1 MANTLSKNNI
11 TDGNAI
17 EAWNVTQSVDAFT
30 GIAPYNITISGSLDI
45 NEAPITN
52 LTASIISASV
62 GITGSLFGVAST
74 SSYVL
79 AANIFQPFTNLTA
92 SGDINVTAIT
102 ASEYIGL
109 PSGLVSG
116 SPQIP
121 SLLPSGVV
129 SGSAQIPSLLPSGVV
144 SGSAQTVANLPSGVI
159 SGSAQ
164 LPSGVI
170 SGSAQLPSGL
180 YSSSLQVLGNIT
192 SSGNISASGGYIIGD
207 GLAANLPAFGVNK
220 IAMDADDR
228 IDLSPSSSVA
238 IRLSSTAVTLNK
250 PTLVNGEINVTGNI
264 SSSGAISASQID
276 FADGTSQTT
285 AGGGGGGSI
294 GGSITSTQVAFGS
307 TTSDEIEGEAAFVYN
322 KTADRLDVVNVNSTN
337 LSGSLLMT
345 GHILPDRDAQYDIG
359 SATFKVRDLYLDN
372 STLYFGT
379 SSLSVNAENN
389 EMAFNGVNVLSNDI
403 SGNARTATIATS
415 TTASVSVNN
424 AGASIEGVN
433 LLLFSGTAG
442 ASTFSTT
449 RFSTELTGKTLG
461 TNCFITVTL
470 TSTPAEP
477 TALVV
482 SLSSGTITISDSSG
496 AGSFTF
502 TGQIYYF

>member
-144 SGSAQTVANLPSGVI
+144 SGSAQTVANLPSGV
-159 SGSAQ
+159 
-164 LPSGVI
+164 V

-207 GLAANLPAFGVNK
+207 GLAANNPSFGVNK

-228 IDLSPSSSVA
+228 IDLSPSNSVA

-345 GHILPDRDAQYDIG
+345 GHILPDTDATYDIG

-389 EMAFNGVNVLSNDI
+389 EMAFNGSNLLSNDI
-403 SGNARTATIATS
+403 SGNAETARSATISTS

-442 ASTFSTT
+442 ASTFSTS
-449 RFSTELTGKTLG
+449 RFSTQLTGKTLG
-461 TNCFITVTL
+461 TNCFITVTF
-470 TSTPAEP
+470 TSAPAEP
-477 TALVV
+477 TALAV
-482 SLSSGTITISDSSG
+482 SLASGTIEISDSSG
-496 AGSFTF
+496 VGSFSF

>member
-79 AANIFQPFTNLTA
+79 ADNIFQPFTNITA
-92 SGDINVTAIT
+92 SGDIDITGAIT
-102 ASEYIGL
+102 ASEYVGL

-144 SGSAQTVANLPSGVI
+144 SGSAQ
-159 SGSAQ
+159 
-164 LPSGVI
+164 
-170 SGSAQLPSGL
+170 LPSGL
-180 YSSSLQVLGNIT
+180 YSSSLQVLGNI
-192 SSGNISASGGYIIGD
+192 
-207 GLAANLPAFGVNK
+207 
-220 IAMDADDR
+220 
-228 IDLSPSSSVA
+228 
-238 IRLSSTAVTLNK
+238 
-250 PTLVNGEINVTGNI
+250 

-276 FADGTSQTT
+276 FPDGTSQTT

-345 GHILPDRDAQYDIG
+345 GHILPDTDATYDIG

-379 SSLSVNAENN
+379 SSLSVNADNN
-389 EMAFNGVNVLSNDI
+389 EMAFNGSNVLSNDI
-403 SGNARTATIATS
+403 LGNAGTATIATS

-442 ASTFSTT
+442 GSTFSTT

-461 TNCFITVTL
+461 TNCFITVTF
-470 TSTPAEP
+470 TSAPAEP
-477 TALVV
+477 TALAV
-482 SLSSGTITISDSSG
+482 SLSSGTIEISDSSG
-496 AGSFTF
+496 VGSFTF